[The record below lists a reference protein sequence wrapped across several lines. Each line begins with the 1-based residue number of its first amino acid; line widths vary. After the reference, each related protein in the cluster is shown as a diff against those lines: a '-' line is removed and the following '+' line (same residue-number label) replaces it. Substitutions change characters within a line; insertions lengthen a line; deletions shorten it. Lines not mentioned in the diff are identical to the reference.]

1 MGPWLC
7 ALSLLGGGT
16 EWHRFVARGAGLRGS
31 LAARMV
37 PNMVPD
43 RNFAKIG
50 TRHNSAHG
58 AVRAELA
65 EPLIERNRRFS

>member
-1 MGPWLC
+1 
-7 ALSLLGGGT
+7 
-16 EWHRFVARGAGLRGS
+16 
-31 LAARMV
+31 MV

-65 EPLIERNRRFS
+65 EPLIKLNRQFS